1 MKSLIFSVVLFS
13 VLFQNDDLTKSIA
26 RGKEVYT
33 DFCVTCHK
41 PDGTG
46 TPKFFPPLAKAD
58 YLTKQRED
66 AIRSVKY
73 GQKGKITVNGIDY
86 NGMMPNPGL
95 TEDEVADVMN
105 YILHSWG
112 NSGSKMVTLD
122 EVKKVEKK

>member
-1 MKSLIFSVVLFS
+1 MLFS
-13 VLFQNDDLTKSIA
+13 IIFNNDDLSKSIA

-46 TPKFFPPLAKAD
+46 TPKFFPPLAKSD

-73 GQKGKITVNGIDY
+73 GQKGKITVNGVEY

-95 TEDEVADVMN
+95 TENEVVDVMN

-112 NSGSKMVTLD
+112 NSGSKMVTLE
-122 EVKKVEKK
+122 EVKSIK